1 MDLSELN
8 VLLTVARERSFS
20 RAAQKLFRTQP
31 AVSIAIRK
39 LEDEIGEPLFARGA
53 RSGQLTDAGRLLVGY
68 AERILNLRDEIR
80 RAVDDLRAGGRGEL
94 SLGVNESS
102 IHALLPVLARYRQM
116 FPQVHLAVRRTFS
129 RDIPGELLNYR
140 LDLGVASFVP
150 QEPQLAAIKIFR
162 DELAFVVAPKHRLA
176 KRGRAHLAELG
187 QESFIAHIVES
198 PFRQRVIQLFAKHH
212 VPLRMSIDLP
222 TIESIKRFVQMDIGV
237 AIVPRMCVRWEIEQG
252 LLVEVKVRELRMPRD
267 LYLLYRRREQ
277 LSHSAKAMFDLL
289 KPGSA
294 PSRCAPHPRIASPQ
308 RPDRCCRFRCF
319 VPSGCRVRRPDCWY
333 RPRRKPDGQ
342 RNPPAFAY
350 LC

>member
-1 MDLSELN
+1 VDLSELN

-176 KRGRAHLAELG
+176 KRGRANLAELG
-187 QESFIAHIVES
+187 QESFVAHIVES

-212 VPLRMSIDLP
+212 VPLRMNIDLP

-289 KPGSA
+289 KPRGASSRADAGASA
-294 PSRCAPHPRIASPQ
+294 PE
-308 RPDRCCRFRCF
+308 
-319 VPSGCRVRRPDCWY
+319 PSDT
-333 RPRRKPDGQ
+333 
-342 RNPPAFAY
+342 
-350 LC
+350 